1 MSFGHCVICGK
12 AFTVEEYN
20 AGSEG
25 LNLGDGGACFICA
38 GKAVKAVAEIAAR
51 EATHQ
56 LAAYYELLLV
66 RLQGEPTDHGD
77 CPVAKYID
85 KLEIRIAHLTST
97 VTTLRAKR
105 AAEAA
110 MEGD

>member
-1 MSFGHCVICGK
+1 MRHDQNREREIMQWLKRTAPHDSPTFY
-12 AFTVEEYN
+12 VESRWWIQDLQDALKE
-20 AGSEG
+20 
-25 LNLGDGGACFICA
+25 
-38 GKAVKAVAEIAAR
+38 EIAAR